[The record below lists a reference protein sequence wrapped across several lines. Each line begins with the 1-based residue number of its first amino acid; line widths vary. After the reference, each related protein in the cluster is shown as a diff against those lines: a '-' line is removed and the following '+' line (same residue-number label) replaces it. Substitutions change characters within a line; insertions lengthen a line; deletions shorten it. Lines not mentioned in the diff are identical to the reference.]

1 MSRYGCLRYPQ
12 GYTKEEF
19 HQMREVDQTTF
30 VAAHRDG
37 AVVVDVREPF
47 EYVGGHLPGAVLMP
61 LRELASWAAELPRG
75 VPVYV
80 ICASGNR
87 SLSAADCLAASGID
101 AWSVAGGT
109 GAWIRSGHPVIRGM
123 HAAA

>member
-1 MSRYGCLRYPQ
+1 
-12 GYTKEEF
+12 
-19 HQMREVDQTTF
+19 MREVDLAAF

-37 AVVVDVREPF
+37 AVVIDVREPF
-47 EYVGGHLPGAVLMP
+47 EYVIGHVPGAALIPMGHLPA
-61 LRELASWAAELPRG
+61 RTTELPHD

-87 SLSAADCLAASGID
+87 SLTAANYLARAGID

-109 GAWIRSGHPVIRGM
+109 SAWARDGHPIARGKR
-123 HAAA
+123 AAA